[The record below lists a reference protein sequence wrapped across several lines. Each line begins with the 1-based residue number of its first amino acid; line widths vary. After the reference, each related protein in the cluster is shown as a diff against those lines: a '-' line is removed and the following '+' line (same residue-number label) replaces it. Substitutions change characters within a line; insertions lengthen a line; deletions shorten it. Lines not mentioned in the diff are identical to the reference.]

1 MKLVFITC
9 QQCGKKFYCETLL
22 TDNRLPL
29 HCPGCDIYIDYSEYK
44 GQIGS
49 AVSSALTRIRK
60 PLNEATIPEILYMP
74 EKKG

>member
-1 MKLVFITC
+1 MKLVFIAC
-9 QQCGKKFYCETLL
+9 ERCGKTFYCETLL

-29 HCPGCDIYIDYSEYK
+29 HCPGCDTYIDHADYVRQVGPS
-44 GQIGS
+44 
-49 AVSSALTRIRK
+49 VSSALTRIRK